1 MYHGGGNDH
10 LCQMLQMAHPS
21 GIRTE
26 NGLGLSKVEV
36 IGILDGNS
44 VGPVVQ
50 RRMMETANVENFFEE
65 FYSFNNG
72 LVVFFYL

>member
-10 LCQMLQMAHPS
+10 LCQMLRMAHPS

-36 IGILDGNS
+36 IGVLDGNS